1 MLCLGPVS
9 GICFI
14 VRTRT
19 KFQTHLNLHK
29 LKAQFDSSH
38 ETLRMSLVKSRA
50 CLQRYPDFIRFVPCP
65 LAVSQTVQQAL
76 ITIII
81 QYREGN
87 RRKGERRLLSS
98 STLLRH
104 RDYFIIPKK
113 KKTGEKEKRAQF
125 GKSLMYTIDKKGA
138 KSEEVQEGKPLTRH
152 LSLYYVKVR

>member
-14 VRTRT
+14 VSTGR

-29 LKAQFDSSH
+29 LKVQFDSSH

-65 LAVSQTVQQAL
+65 LAVLQTVQQAL

-87 RRKGERRLLSS
+87 RRKGEKRLLSS

-113 KKTGEKEKRAQF
+113 KQEKKEKRAQF

-152 LSLYYVKVR
+152 LSLYSIKVR